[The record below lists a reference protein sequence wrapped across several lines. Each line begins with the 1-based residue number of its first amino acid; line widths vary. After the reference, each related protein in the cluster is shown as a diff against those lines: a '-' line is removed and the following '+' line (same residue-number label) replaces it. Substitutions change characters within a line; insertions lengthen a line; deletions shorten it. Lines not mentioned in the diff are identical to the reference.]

1 MVLGE
6 PEAWFQG
13 SNLLRSKI
21 PLTVQEGVR
30 TLRRRLAATR

>member
-1 MVLGE
+1 VICE

-21 PLTVQEGVR
+21 PLTTQEGVR
-30 TLRRRLAATR
+30 SLRRKLAAAR